1 MARARHL
8 IDVKKED
15 GFAALHLAALNGHKD
30 VAAILLSPTGGNAK
44 VDLRNNR
51 RQTPLH
57 LATSQG
63 HWALVEFLVHH
74 NADIASTDADG
85 DTVLHIAI
93 VKSPNQSNVVP
104 TPESCRDSP
113 LIYAVRYVSSFFNIL
128 ILSFSSVTLFEQ
140 CLSQIWQNLTR
151 QGAKTELAL
160 ACFLVSVDRNCTLLE
175 HARNSKNKTP
185 LDLLEAD
192 PQLAPYADLLR
203 CYQYQSQSQLEYVT

>member
-1 MARARHL
+1 M
-8 IDVKKED
+8 
-15 GFAALHLAALNGHKD
+15 HLAALNGHKD
-30 VAAILLSPTGGNAK
+30 VAATLLSPDGGNAK

-63 HWALVEFLVHH
+63 HWALVELLVHY

-113 LIYAVRYVSSFFNIL
+113 LIYAV
-128 ILSFSSVTLFEQ
+128 
-140 CLSQIWQNLTR
+140 
-151 QGAKTELAL
+151 
-160 ACFLVSVDRNCTLLE
+160 
-175 HARNSKNKTP
+175 
-185 LDLLEAD
+185 
-192 PQLAPYADLLR
+192 
-203 CYQYQSQSQLEYVT
+203 CYNF